1 MIEMSLTKIH
11 PTTLLSRYVSHLQ
24 YQDLPD
30 DVISYSKLLVLDY
43 LTSAMAG
50 YKVNKVFNKVVLDV
64 IGGMGGKPEST
75 VLFGGGKLPAVHAGF
90 INAVYGHGADM
101 DDGNRTATGHPGTA
115 IIPAVLSLA
124 EAHGIS
130 GKDAITAIVAGYDVY
145 VRLGNVMMPSHFLR
159 GFHSTGTIG
168 AVAAGAAAAKTLGLT
183 EDGVRRSISL
193 AAVQASGL
201 HEVSDSGQMAKPLN
215 PGNAARTGIVS
226 ALFSRA
232 GADAPKDP
240 LEGDKGFLK
249 AFADGADWSTLPD
262 DLGKHFKITT
272 CYIKLY
278 PACRHAHAPVDAALR
293 LRETGIL
300 EPNAVEAIKIHTYS
314 SAIKIAGNIFEPK
327 SEDEAKLS
335 ITYAAATALVT
346 GRFTLDDLR
355 NAGQMS
361 NEVKAMIGKM
371 EIVNEPALQNKEA
384 GIRGARID
392 ILLKDGTVK
401 SETVLLPKGDPEV
414 PLQSGDMIE
423 KLRSCARDLYD
434 EATQQNLYDTAMGLP
449 KLDNIGKLMEI
460 LS

>member
-1 MIEMSLTKIH
+1 MSLEKLH

-24 YQDLPD
+24 YGDLPD
-30 DVISYSKLLVLDY
+30 DVVGYTKRLVLDQ
-43 LTSAMAG
+43 LVSAMAG
-50 YKVNKVFNKVVLDV
+50 YKVNKVFNRVALEV

-75 VLFGGGKLPAVHAGF
+75 VLFGGGRLPAAHAGF
-90 INAVYGHGADM
+90 INAVYGHGADI
-101 DDGNRTATGHPGTA
+101 DDGNRTATGHPGAA

-124 EAHGIS
+124 EACGRS

-215 PGNAARTGIVS
+215 PGNAARTGIIS
-226 ALFSRA
+226 ALFARA

-240 LEGDKGFLK
+240 LEGDKGYLK

-278 PACRHAHAPVDAALR
+278 PACRHAHAPVDAALK
-293 LRETGIL
+293 LREAGI
-300 EPNAVEAIKIHTYS
+300 PDPGAIEAIKIHTYP

-327 SEDEAKLS
+327 NEDEAKLS
-335 ITYAAATALVT
+335 ITFAAATAMVT
-346 GRFTLDDLR
+346 GRFTLTDLQ
-355 NAGQMS
+355 NAGRLS
-361 NEVKAMIGKM
+361 GEVKAMIGKM
-371 EIVNEPALQNKEA
+371 QMINEPALENKKA

-392 ILLKDGTVK
+392 VLLKDGTLK

-414 PLQSGDMIE
+414 PLRSADMIE
-423 KLRSCARDLYD
+423 KLRFCASDLYG
-434 EATQQNLYDTAMGLP
+434 EETQQKLYDAAMGLDE
-449 KLDNIGKLMEI
+449 LDGVGKLMEI

>member
-1 MIEMSLTKIH
+1 MSLMKIH
-11 PTTLLSRYVSHLQ
+11 PTTLLSRYVSRLQ

-30 DVISYSKLLVLDY
+30 DVVGYAKLLVLDY
-43 LTSAMAG
+43 LVSAMAG
-50 YKVNKVFNKVVLDV
+50 YKVNKVFNKVVLHV
-64 IGGMGGKPEST
+64 MGGMGGKPEST
-75 VLFGGGKLPAVHAGF
+75 VLFGGGKLPAAHAGF
-90 INAVYGHGADM
+90 INAVYGHGADI
-101 DDGNRTATGHPGTA
+101 DDGNRTATGHPGSA

-124 EAHGIS
+124 EARGIS

-168 AVAAGAAAAKTLGLT
+168 AVAAGAAAAKALGLT
-183 EDGVRRSISL
+183 EDGVHRSISL

-215 PGNAARTGIVS
+215 PGNAARTGVIS
-226 ALFSRA
+226 ALFAKA

-278 PACRHAHAPVDAALR
+278 PACRHAHAPVDAAIR
-293 LRETGIL
+293 LRQAGIP
-300 EPNAVEAIKIHTYS
+300 EPNAIETIRIHTYP
-314 SAIKIAGNIFEPK
+314 SAIKIAGNIFVPK
-327 SEDEAKLS
+327 NEDEAKLS
-335 ITYAAATALVT
+335 ITFAAATAMVT
-346 GRFTLDDLR
+346 GRFTLTDLQ
-355 NAGQMS
+355 NAG
-361 NEVKAMIGKM
+361 NLNDAVKALIGKM
-371 EIVNEPALQNKEA
+371 EIVSEPALQNKES

-392 ILLKDGTVK
+392 IHLKDGTVK
-401 SETVLLPKGDPEV
+401 SETVPLPKGDPEV

-423 KLRSCARDLYD
+423 KLRSCASGLYD
-434 EATQQNLYDTAMGLP
+434 EETQQNLYDTAM
-449 KLDNIGKLMEI
+449 KLHMLSGVGKLMEI
-460 LS
+460 VS

>member
-1 MIEMSLTKIH
+1 MSLEKVH
-11 PTTLLSRYVSHLQ
+11 PTTLLSRYVNRLQ
-24 YQDLPD
+24 YGDLPD
-30 DVISYSKLLVLDY
+30 DVVGYTKLLVLDN
-43 LTSAMAG
+43 LASAMAG
-50 YKVNKVFNKVVLDV
+50 YKVNKVFNRVALEV

-75 VLFGGGKLPAVHAGF
+75 VLFGGGRLPAAHAGM
-90 INAVYGHGADM
+90 INAIYGHGADI
-101 DDGNRTATGHPGTA
+101 DDGNRTATGHPGSA

-124 EAHGIS
+124 EAYGIS

-168 AVAAGAAAAKTLGLT
+168 AVAAGAAAAKTLGLA

-215 PGNAARTGIVS
+215 PGNAARTGILS
-226 ALFSRA
+226 SLFAKA

-278 PACRHAHAPVDAALR
+278 PACRHAHAPVDAALK
-293 LRETGIL
+293 LREAGIP
-300 EPNAVEAIKIHTYS
+300 EPSAIEKIKIYTYP
-314 SAIKIAGNIFEPK
+314 SAIKIAGNIFAPK
-327 SEDEAKLS
+327 NEDEAKLS
-335 ITYAAATALVT
+335 ITYAAATAMVT
-346 GRFTLDDLR
+346 GRFTLNDLQ
-355 NAGQMS
+355 NAGRMS
-361 NEVKAMIGKM
+361 NDVKAMIGKM
-371 EIVNEPALQNKEA
+371 EMISEPALENKAA

-401 SETVLLPKGDPEV
+401 SGTVLLPKGEPEV
-414 PLQSGDMIE
+414 PLRSVDMIE
-423 KLRSCARDLYD
+423 KLRFCALDLYD
-434 EATQQNLYDTAMGLP
+434 EETQQNLYDTAMGLHEF
-449 KLDNIGKLMEI
+449 DGVGKLMEI
-460 LS
+460 LT